1 MFNRSKNPF
10 LYRLSIYGIG
20 FFIGLLISI
29 KYCEKRGDNDFVK
42 RVKGDTFPDIRA
54 LDLEGDS
61 ILLSD
66 YNKDLVLLNFWSSSS
81 PSCRAYNVEL
91 VDLAV
96 KMNKERKSNVSFR
109 IFSINIDAS
118 KDVWR
123 ECVKEDSLFWNTHS
137 HLQSPSL
144 GYYGIRELPCVYL
157 LDTSNMIIAKTT
169 NTKAL
174 KHEISLWK

>member
-29 KYCEKRGDNDFVK
+29 KYCENRGDNDFVK
-42 RVKGDTFPDIRA
+42 RVKGDLFPDIRA
-54 LDLEGDS
+54 LDLQGDS
-61 ILLSD
+61 MILSD
-66 YNKDLVLLNFWSSSS
+66 YNADLVLLNFWSSSS

-91 VDLAV
+91 VDLAITI
-96 KMNKERKSNVSFR
+96 NNTRKSDVGFK
-109 IFSINIDAS
+109 IFSINIDQS
-118 KDVWR
+118 QENWR
-123 ECVKEDSLFWNTHS
+123 NGVKEDSLFWKTQTY
-137 HLQSPSL
+137 LKSPSL
-144 GYYGIRELPCVYL
+144 GFYGIRELPCVYL